1 MDYAITLQDGL
12 ASMSFDPA
20 DGIFNNVYLSL
31 TVARGTFF
39 HNTSF
44 GLRQRGRLKNTP
56 ATAALI
62 RQDYL
67 EALQWLI
74 DTGKATAIQVTVQQ
88 KTLQNL
94 NRLEL
99 LVAVTQADGRVLTFT
114 AFKEVV

>member
-12 ASMSFDPA
+12 ASMSFDPPA
-20 DGIFNNVYLSL
+20 GIFNNVYLSL
-31 TVARGTFF
+31 TVPRGSFF

-74 DTGKATAIQVTVQQ
+74 NTGRAKSIAVEVQQ
-88 KTLQNL
+88 KPQQDLF
-94 NRLEL
+94 RLAL
-99 LVAVTQADGRVLTFT
+99 LVTVTQADGRVLTFT
-114 AFKEVV
+114 TFKEVV

>member
-12 ASMSFDPA
+12 AGMSFDPA
-20 DGIFNNVYLSL
+20 NGIFNNVYHSL
-31 TVARGTFF
+31 TVPRGSFF
-39 HNTSF
+39 HNPSF

-74 DTGKATAIQVTVQQ
+74 DVARAKAIDVQTERDNLQDLSRLKILVT
-88 KTLQNL
+88 
-94 NRLEL
+94 
-99 LVAVTQADGRVLTFT
+99 VTQADGRVLTFT
-114 AFKEVV
+114 TFKEVV